1 MVGIINLLTSHME
14 LRSYHIEN
22 CSHTHEFAQV
32 VLPVT
37 GSMEI
42 ELGHHAGLIN
52 DHIGVYIAPNDR
64 HCFSGSQNN
73 LFLVVDVAI
82 EDDFLSKKF
91 SSHIFGLTKNVKS
104 FIHFA
109 HSYLD
114 TNDRDFYTD
123 SLITQLMLNFSSKKS
138 LSESDQ
144 KVVDAKKWIN
154 VHFADPVDVDRV
166 AWHCHLSSSQ
176 LQRRFKQDTGYGIAE
191 YWRMKKMQHAKY
203 LLSFR
208 CPSIEE
214 IAFEMGYENLSA
226 FSRRFS
232 EVFGISP
239 SQWRKE
245 ALTAKKMR
253 EMDK

>member
-1 MVGIINLLTSHME
+1 ME

-22 CSHTHEFAQV
+22 CSHTHEFAQL

-42 ELGHHAGLIN
+42 EIGHHADLIN
-52 DHIGVYIAPNDR
+52 DHVGVYIAPNDR
-64 HCFSGSQNN
+64 HCFSGSHKN

-82 EDDFLSKKF
+82 EDNFLSKKS
-91 SSHIFGLTKNVKS
+91 SSHIFNVTKNVKS

-109 HSYLD
+109 HAYLAN
-114 TNDRDFYTD
+114 NDRDFYTD
-123 SLITQLMLNFSSKKS
+123 SLINQLMLNLSSKKA
-138 LSESDQ
+138 LSELDQ
-144 KVVDAKKWIN
+144 KVVEAKKWMN
-154 VHFADPVDVDRV
+154 RYFAAPVDVDRV

-176 LQRRFKQDTGYGIAE
+176 LQRRFKEDTGYSIAE

-203 LLSFR
+203 LLSFS

-214 IAFEMGYENLSA
+214 IAFEMGYENMSA

-232 EVFGISP
+232 QVFGISP
-239 SQWRKE
+239 SQWRNE

-253 EMDK
+253 DIDK